1 MPEWASAIIIIVKR
15 SEPSYSGICS
25 FLFWDDVYDSTV
37 TCKLILNILSLVC
50 LSRWLA
56 KIWCQPMRSGIS
68 LKWTPGDRLKGLVL
82 FETRHQRAD
91 THEEEQETSPLANP
105 WSYPQSRQPHQT
117 FGETLCHVHSSFRLL
132 LLFHCRYN
140 FNSLRQG

>member
-1 MPEWASAIIIIVKR
+1 MTSMTARLHWNLVKVNSR
-15 SEPSYSGICS
+15 GRLHNSKDS
-25 FLFWDDVYDSTV
+25 F
-37 TCKLILNILSLVC
+37 I
-50 LSRWLA
+50 
-56 KIWCQPMRSGIS
+56 
-68 LKWTPGDRLKGLVL
+68 
-82 FETRHQRAD
+82 ETDITAD